1 MDSKCIDS
9 VSLSQSIRLVVNQ
22 NSGNEEVC
30 DERDGWCLSGTKDK
44 LRDIMSTMIKKVI
57 KAQNSGTI

>member
-9 VSLSQSIRLVVNQ
+9 VSLSQSIRQVVNQ